1 MITTASL
8 FCGAGGESA
17 GRELAFERL
26 GIDTRRFN
34 GLALNHWDLA
44 VGVHGRNFPHVR
56 VVQEDITAVTA
67 DDFGLKHID
76 LLWASPSC
84 VHHSRARGG
93 KPREEQQRSHAW
105 QVVERWLK
113 IADVSVFL
121 MENVPE
127 FQEWGPLYDTHSD
140 GCDGKHDPEDV
151 DEDGYPNWSFCH
163 FNKPIPERK
172 GEYFQA
178 FVDELRGLGYE
189 VEYRVLCAAD
199 YGDAT
204 TRRRLFLQAVK
215 DGQGIHWPEQTHRD
229 PRKTRGLFDDDLPAW
244 RSAAEC
250 IDWSIPVPSIFG
262 RKKPLA
268 KATMKRIAAGVQRYV
283 IEGKPYIVSLRG
295 TSDSH
300 LGASGYGID
309 EPLKTI
315 SCGGTHAALI
325 VPFLERNFGGPGGFQ
340 APAVGISSPLPTVTA
355 NGHTSL
361 IAASI
366 VGIDNK
372 SASNGAYSINSPL
385 GTQTTKARHCLV
397 AAFLTEYYSQGSMD
411 QSLEAPMRTITTLD
425 RHALATVE
433 IDAQNYA
440 ITDIGMRMLEPHE
453 LAAAMGFPADYHWTK
468 PDGSLLTKRDR
479 VKMIGNACPVN
490 TVAELI
496 KTVVLARGQAF
507 GMRGAA

>member
-17 GRELAFERL
+17 GRELAFEQL

-67 DDFGLKHID
+67 GDFGLKHID

-105 QVVERWLK
+105 EVVDRWLK
-113 IADVSVFL
+113 VADVSVFL

-127 FQEWGPLYDTHSD
+127 FLEWGPLDD
-140 GCDGKHDPEDV
+140 D
-151 DEDGYPNWSFCH
+151 NQ
-163 FNKPIPERK
+163 PIKARK
-172 GEYFQA
+172 GEYFRA
-178 FVDELRGLGYE
+178 FVQQLRDLGYE
-189 VEYRVLCAAD
+189 VDWRVLCAAD
-199 YGDAT
+199 YGDPT
-204 TRRRLFLQAVK
+204 TRRRLFLQAVN
-215 DGQGIHWPEQTHRD
+215 DGRGIHWPEQTHRD
-229 PRKTRGLFDDDLPAW
+229 PNASTFVKEGAGYRSIVNLPTW

-250 IDWSIPVPSIFG
+250 IDWSLPVQSIFD

-268 KATMKRIAAGVQRYV
+268 EATLKRIAAGVNRFV
-283 IEGKPYIVSLRG
+283 LNGTPYIINMRG
-295 TSDSH
+295 TADNQVN
-300 LGASGYGID
+300 ASACAIT

-315 SCGGTHAALI
+315 SSGGIHAALI
-325 VPFLERNFGGPGGFQ
+325 APFLTAYHSERHAGEVRGSQ
-340 APAVGISSPLPTVTA
+340 LDLPIPTLDTSNRYGLVAA
-355 NGHTSL
+355 N
-361 IAASI
+361 II
-366 VGIDNK
+366 GIDNK

-397 AAFLTEYYSQGSMD
+397 ASFLTQYYGNGDAQGLDSPLRTVRTHD
-411 QSLEAPMRTITTLD
+411 CHSLVL
-425 RHALATVE
+425 VE
-433 IDAQNYA
+433 IDGATYA

-453 LAAAMGFPADYHWTK
+453 LAAAMGFPVDYNWNTA
-468 PDGSLLTKRDR
+468 GGVLLTKRDR

-490 TVAELI
+490 TVSELI
-496 KTVVLARGQAF
+496 KAVVMARGKAF
-507 GMRGAA
+507 GMAGVAA